1 MAAEEKTNNAWED
14 MASKNSLVSDK
25 ILKVNIKKSNL
36 MGFFRKQSEPIY
48 FFSLLT
54 YALGKKNF
62 FSINLH

>member
-54 YALGKKNF
+54 YALGKKIF
-62 FSINLH
+62 FL